1 VFFAAMLVGAALAA
15 PGFENVQA
23 DFASQAPRFRERR
36 LVQPIVAAP
45 PAASNVVPLTNLPEP
60 AAAAAPR
67 KSLVEEATGLKMNDD
82 FQKLRFAQVTS
93 QVEAPAAATFVGAG
107 GDTDDKIKALK
118 GALQNV
124 KDQIVAKAQQIKSEK
139 HWVGE
144 VTKIITSYVTKTRR
158 VNANIR
164 KLQAEVKDLFRK
176 KKQIDNL
183 IMQRKLEDKLK
194 VANKDLQTL
203 QGALHNVKKKQDA
216 FQKSKRDIATTIG
229 AIELELRKLKGKGKK
244 APKGGK
250 KAGKKGKK
258 GKKGG
263 KGKKKF

>member
-1 VFFAAMLVGAALAA
+1 MSGRAECALLCAALGLDTSA
-15 PGFENVQA
+15 GH
-23 DFASQAPRFRERR
+23 
-36 LVQPIVAAP
+36 LVQPIVAAA
-45 PAASNVVPLTNLPEP
+45 PAVPRGSVPLTSLPEP
-60 AAAAAPR
+60 AAAEAPR
-67 KSLVEEATGLKMNDD
+67 KSLVEEATGLKLNDG
-82 FQKLRFAQVTS
+82 FQKLRFAQATS
-93 QVEAPAAATFVGAG
+93 QVEAPMAATFVGAG
-107 GDTDDKIKALK
+107 GDTDSKIKALK

-229 AIELELRKLKGKGKK
+229 AIESELHKLKGKGAKK
-244 APKGGK
+244 AKGK
-250 KAGKKGKK
+250 KAKGKK
-258 GKKGG
+258 AAA
-263 KGKKKF
+263 KKKTA